1 MTELTP
7 EEKEYLTVLNDP
19 VAWCEATLRDPE
31 DPTKPLRFRPHQ
43 KKILSSQPYLTTNK
57 YGERV
62 YRRRLKVLRLARRS
76 GKTVVMAAEAIYKAA
91 TNANF
96 RILYVAPFECLT
108 KSANVLMK
116 DGSYRTIEELLTS
129 WKGREVQ
136 SLDENMKLT
145 NSSIVDMHWSGF
157 RDVYRLQLDGGYE
170 ITSTDNHRY
179 LTIDGWKELKDLKV
193 GDFVA
198 VPRRTTGE
206 PIEGLDKNIARMF
219 NRDMYVGKIED
230 SDIYWKRIIDIT
242 HTGKED
248 TYDLEI
254 DQTHTFIANNIIV
267 HNSQSSIFFDM
278 IDKMIGNTLIH
289 PVSFRKKPYYIEFSN
304 GSYIKGATANVR
316 SSNKGDSIRGAEG
329 DHICLAEGTRVMNDL
344 GEYVPIETLAN
355 NVRIMGFD
363 EDGPSI
369 GNLISISHRKANC
382 ISIETPISEIVCTPD
397 HPLFD
402 GEKDVP
408 ACDAFEVVCDLGFLN
423 SDRIGQVCR
432 KLSKHYHHEITR
444 EDLKELWV
452 GGTFYLLPILR
463 RENVKGKKRVY
474 TLRVSQDARHRY
486 IANGCVV
493 HNCLD
498 EMDYGMDDVIEDVI
512 LPIFNGNNIATITG
526 ASTPTGERGIFYKWC
541 FPKEMLISMPGGGR
555 MIKDIRVGDQVI
567 AADGSVDVVTK
578 LFEQPY
584 DGELYNFNISS
595 LRIRCTPNHEFMTMD
610 RGFVPASDLKLNDYV
625 EIPKY
630 MLDRNP
636 EFPLKRFDSD
646 YYRHPQTRIKHR
658 TWNELVRKFTNQH
671 NQLRFAR
678 MVCIYARWGRNI
690 PERQVKSNADK
701 GVQFF
706 CRKNSPLGDEL
717 KASME
722 FFFGVTP
729 ELTEYQEHVQHV
741 YRSVNAVKVFGALAP
756 GKPTVIRLDP
766 WILQEKFKSAIYE
779 IYRDNSATKSPAMAM
794 QLLTYSLNF
803 PGDRMIVPVV
813 GYRWCTPYWHIH
825 HRLPFKF
832 KDGKWYGIIKKIRV
846 HQFNRPV
853 YNFETEKTHTYTAGG
868 VGVHNCTDK
877 TQGVEEF
884 HYDCWSN
891 PKYTKE
897 SDNQI
902 KKMVSATRYLR
913 EQLAE
918 FGESLEGVFRH
929 ADMLQIIASYKYED
943 LVYNPKN
950 MYIMGV
956 DWNEKFG
963 VSIVIVERSKNT
975 GKYRIFRHII
985 IDKQELTQTVAVNK
999 IIDIHTREFWCHA
1012 IYVDLGYGCCV
1023 GPDTLLNTP
1032 TGTKRIADICIG
1044 DKVLTFDGSYRNV
1057 KDKIVREDEKES
1069 YLIKPTS
1076 CVPTIISDCHPFLTY
1091 RTSDIER
1098 FHEIVDESKLEWRK
1112 CPEIDK
1118 KKDLVAISKTD
1129 DIIDYDNGRSYIV
1142 DLYELLSPKL
1152 PLLKCNDNE
1161 IWLPS
1166 SYIVKD
1172 RKYNKNKDDFTE
1184 PELLKFPRYFDVMS
1198 LDFQRVYGWYL
1209 SKGNCNTSAF
1219 EIAQKVGHKTEEI
1232 EELTGSLNRL
1242 FGKQVSI
1249 YKKTMNAEFVYQIV
1263 VSGKILSVLMEVL
1276 GGKHC
1281 QNKFIHPIFMKRA
1294 KNIGLLVQCIF
1305 HGDGHRGKHGYEIS
1319 VTSSS
1324 LIYQIRQILIDNSIL
1339 GNVYHVA
1346 KRLPND
1352 QLQYRLDV
1360 LGNDCFLKKFSDF
1373 TGLKLIQNGKRQ
1385 TYRCIETEHYFLVGI
1400 RVFKKIGKVK
1410 GLVDIS
1416 VEDTESFCGNGIVL
1430 HNTQSQLLRQYGYE
1444 HPETKLHEIVKPID
1458 YASKVEML
1466 DPVSQKKVERP
1477 AKPAMVENA
1486 QLVVEAHDIQIPDC
1500 EDADYGIFGQMRCF
1514 KVNRM
1519 GMNGHPIYEG
1529 TFRGEDND
1537 HSLNAM
1543 FLALLGFTLEL
1554 QASEPV
1560 AVATYV
1566 KKIVAGSISVPQ
1578 RESAIAASQG
1588 GALRDLLRR
1597 NAPNYRP
1604 AKQEK
1609 VFPVVMPRQI
1619 RIAKPFRR
1627 KTF

>member
-206 PIEGLDKNIARMF
+206 PIEGLDKNIARMLGYLISNGTTCGDIRFSHPEDFVIDDFKRCTSSFNNNLLYRVTRKGECWHVRVVFSDGSMGTLNNPLYEYIRSIGLFNKNAHEKFIPECVFHSSLDVIAELIKGLWVCDGTVSTQKRGLIYSSCNRKLIYQLQSLLLRFGIISSVTHHIYKKGRYKGKDIYQLAIYGADSLHNFSQSIGLIGKKATKLEELLQSNPTGFVFSRDIIPKEILPYVKRELGISLNKFFNFNSELKCGPNPHNMTREYFKYRLSNFNF

-1012 IYVDLGYGCCV
+1012 IYADLGYG
-1023 GPDTLLNTP
+1023 
-1032 TGTKRIADICIG
+1032 
-1044 DKVLTFDGSYRNV
+1044 
-1057 KDKIVREDEKES
+1057 
-1069 YLIKPTS
+1069 
-1076 CVPTIISDCHPFLTY
+1076 
-1091 RTSDIER
+1091 
-1098 FHEIVDESKLEWRK
+1098 
-1112 CPEIDK
+1112 
-1118 KKDLVAISKTD
+1118 VA
-1129 DIIDYDNGRSYIV
+1129 
-1142 DLYELLSPKL
+1142 
-1152 PLLKCNDNE
+1152 
-1161 IWLPS
+1161 
-1166 SYIVKD
+1166 
-1172 RKYNKNKDDFTE
+1172 
-1184 PELLKFPRYFDVMS
+1184 
-1198 LDFQRVYGWYL
+1198 
-1209 SKGNCNTSAF
+1209 
-1219 EIAQKVGHKTEEI
+1219 
-1232 EELTGSLNRL
+1232 
-1242 FGKQVSI
+1242 QV
-1249 YKKTMNAEFVYQIV
+1249 
-1263 VSGKILSVLMEVL
+1263 
-1276 GGKHC
+1276 
-1281 QNKFIHPIFMKRA
+1281 
-1294 KNIGLLVQCIF
+1294 
-1305 HGDGHRGKHGYEIS
+1305 
-1319 VTSSS
+1319 
-1324 LIYQIRQILIDNSIL
+1324 
-1339 GNVYHVA
+1339 
-1346 KRLPND
+1346 
-1352 QLQYRLDV
+1352 
-1360 LGNDCFLKKFSDF
+1360 
-1373 TGLKLIQNGKRQ
+1373 
-1385 TYRCIETEHYFLVGI
+1385 
-1400 RVFKKIGKVK
+1400 
-1410 GLVDIS
+1410 
-1416 VEDTESFCGNGIVL
+1416 
-1430 HNTQSQLLRQYGYE
+1430 QLLRQYGYE